1 MTAATHI
8 KTLGVAPSTRGLGY
22 AVMDGA
28 ATLLDWG
35 VKVSKGGGK
44 NQRCLSHLARLVE
57 TCQPDLLALPDTRG
71 SRRGPRVKLLIGEM
85 EAMAAEAGIRV
96 VRLSRKAVHRE
107 ALQSEGATKQAVAKF
122 LADAY
127 PSELS
132 FRLPQKRRIWA
143 AESYQM
149 DMFDAVALA
158 RHAAKGVQ

>member
-1 MTAATHI
+1 MTTATHI
-8 KTLGVAPSTRGLGY
+8 KTLGVAPSTRGFGH
-22 AVMDGA
+22 AFMEGA

-44 NQRCLSHLARLVE
+44 NQHCLSHLARLLE
-57 TCQPDLLALPDTRG
+57 TCQPDILALPDTRG
-71 SRRGPRVKLLIGEM
+71 SKHGPRVKALAKEM

-107 ALQSEGATKQAVAKF
+107 ALQSERATKQAVAKF
-122 LADAY
+122 LAAEY

-132 FRLPQKRRIWA
+132 FRLPQQRRVWA
-143 AESYQM
+143 GESYQM

-158 RHAAKGVQ
+158 RHAARSVQ